1 MGKKRNE
8 PPIKSYQWFCPMVT
22 MENQLQG
29 SCAGLRLH
37 SRCGTST
44 VGTRCNLQHGGAFEK
59 AEPGKAEGL
68 TPRFG
73 AYASERYLTKK
84 HLMG

>member
-1 MGKKRNE
+1 MKKKRNE

-29 SCAGLRLH
+29 SCAGLRLD

-44 VGTRCNLQHGGAFEK
+44 AGRTVYSTVGPLRKQSQEK
-59 AEPGKAEGL
+59 LKG
-68 TPRFG
+68 
-73 AYASERYLTKK
+73 
-84 HLMG
+84 

>member
-1 MGKKRNE
+1 MVLPNGHNGKPVTGLMRRSKIAFKVRYIDRRN
-8 PPIKSYQWFCPMVT
+8 QT
-22 MENQLQG
+22 HG
-29 SCAGLRLH
+29 
-37 SRCGTST
+37 
-44 VGTRCNLQHGGAFEK
+44 LQHGGAFEK

-68 TPRFG
+68 TPWFG

>member
-1 MGKKRNE
+1 MVLANGHNGK
-8 PPIKSYQWFCPMVT
+8 PVT
-22 MENQLQG
+22 
-29 SCAGLRLH
+29 GLMRRSKIGFKVRYIDRRTH
-37 SRCGTST
+37 G
-44 VGTRCNLQHGGAFEK
+44 LQHGGAFEK